1 DEVGRG
7 DDDPEQ
13 VDLELRLLGRRLGDL
28 AQGLPNDGE
37 GVHGRHR
44 LLGQPAAGLMKIAS
58 RATTTARTPRPS
70 ANAAR
75 MIARPR
81 ISPAASG
88 LRPIAAAASPARIP
102 IPMPGP
108 ITPRAAR
115 APRFSMFRVPSV
127 SRVVPGLGP
136 LLWVVSG
143 PPLRRRGWWIRRT
156 RPPCSP
162 RRDPRSRPA

>member
-58 RATTTARTPRPS
+58 RPTTTARTPRPS

-88 LRPIAAAASPARIP
+88 LRPMAAAARPARIP

-108 ITPRAAR
+108 MTPIAAR
-115 APRFSMFRVPSV
+115 PAPMCSIC
-127 SRVVPGLGP
+127 
-136 LLWVVSG
+136 LLSSC
-143 PPLRRRGWWIRRT
+143 RK
-156 RPPCSP
+156 
-162 RRDPRSRPA
+162 